1 MFFSS
6 DFNHKKLFIGVA
18 AVAHFHQVVVN
29 DLGSSTTGSG
39 SSSSAAVTW
48 FSDQLGGLDQ
58 RRLRQRVAMKKSF
71 FFGGKTMIQRHF
83 WIFMWG

>member
-1 MFFSS
+1 
-6 DFNHKKLFIGVA
+6 
-18 AVAHFHQVVVN
+18 VN

-71 FFGGKTMIQRHF
+71 FFWGENHDPKTFLDFYVGVDLNEKLGLRLRS
-83 WIFMWG
+83 